1 MTSFAQLEM
10 LLSNLPSDIVGHIHG
25 YAKHPVAEIF
35 KEAESSGKICMKHPA
50 LRLIESCV
58 AAYEMRDYPRFIRSY
73 KLLTWHQNRNAA
85 LITGNDWPL
94 LREPFRE
101 LFRLRNMLF
110 DNEDFTRLYN
120 IPSF

>member
-1 MTSFAQLEM
+1 MTSIAQLEM
-10 LLSNLPSDIVGHIHG
+10 LLSTLPSDVVGQIHD

-50 LRLIESCV
+50 LRLIEGCV
-58 AAYEMRDYPRFIRSY
+58 AAYEKRDYARFIRND

-85 LITGNDWPL
+85 LITGIDWPL
-94 LREPFRE
+94 LREPFSE
-101 LFRLRNMLF
+101 LFRLRNLLF
-110 DNEDFTRLYN
+110 ENEDFIRLYN